1 MFLKRRP
8 TFLPFGVLRTLLQT
22 DSRRIP
28 TRMATTALTLYHPV
42 TPDELDQIKRSNW
55 TQLPAPREGEYFY
68 PVANPLYANEIA
80 WGAYEPE
87 GAYIVKFNLPA
98 EYLSRYRMETVG
110 ARWGTAYVIPVTDL
124 DDFNR
129 HIVGAIEVAG
139 ERRE

>member
-1 MFLKRRP
+1 MGPILDVAADGFK
-8 TFLPFGVLRTLLQT
+8 T
-22 DSRRIP
+22 DSNRMP
-28 TRMATTALTLYHPV
+28 TNTITLYHPV
-42 TPDELDQIKRSNW
+42 TPGELDEIERSNW

-68 PVANPLYANEIA
+68 PVPNPLYANDIA

-87 GAYIVKFNLPA
+87 GAYVVKFNVPP
-98 EYLSRYRMETVG
+98 EYLSRYRMETVD
-110 ARWGTAYVIPVTDL
+110 ARWEAAYVVPVTDL